1 MKLTFC
7 GFLSERQQKEKTD
20 FESQPTRAT
29 GFQPCYQQQ
38 ERESIIK
45 CNKMK
50 CFAYVESLLRC

>member
-29 GFQPCYQQQ
+29 GFQALLPTAR
-38 ERESIIK
+38 ERIN
-45 CNKMK
+45 NKMQ
-50 CFAYVESLLRC
+50 